1 MILNLR
7 HLLYRVEPEP
17 DFTVTAPDVESGHGR
32 CAYRLVWAARL
43 HHEAL
48 FLLPDGGFH
57 QVNLAFLVHPR
68 TSQLHAFIVASHEDH
83 EGPWQEFVSC
93 DELLYCRG
101 WDDFL
106 EGLYGYQL
114 DSGLDLTVTNRDAF
128 LQLTPE
134 WVDLLV

>member
-1 MILNLR
+1 MILSLR
-7 HLLYRVEPEP
+7 HLLYRAEPEP
-17 DFTVTAPDVESGHGR
+17 DFTVTAPDVKSGHGT

-57 QVNLAFLVHPR
+57 QVNLAFLVHPQ

-93 DELLYCRG
+93 DELLDCRG